1 MPKLVENTPEAGSL
15 VGSMRSMGYSFESA
29 VADIIDNSVTA
40 GSSEIRIFFPS
51 DPSHCYV
58 AVLDNGCGMSNKE
71 LHTAMRYGSTA
82 CEEDRAENDLGRFG
96 LGMKAASLSQC
107 RVMTVVSKKKGRLSA
122 YQWDYNKIKGQRKW
136 LMLEYSIDELKKLP
150 HLDELKALSHGTLVV
165 WQDFDIISKA
175 SSGQVFTTLTEYK
188 AKMID
193 YVGLIFHR
201 FISARKPAKIDF
213 YINKHKVEALDPFLE
228 GHPKTNA
235 RREIDL
241 AVKDKD
247 GIERHIKAQPFI
259 LPYIKDLSEKDIKK
273 IGGVENMRTRQ
284 GYYIYR
290 NNRLIIWGKWFG
302 QPRSELTKNARVRVD
317 IPNTLDDV
325 WGIDV
330 KKQNATIPPVIRN
343 QLKRAVDEAMNISIR
358 QQTHRGRRENPDDKI
373 SFVWNRIE
381 DRENHCYYE
390 INKES
395 ELFKFVRS
403 KIDDQSFSYV
413 EMLLEELEQKL
424 PLHQMYLD
432 ESNNI
437 VDEKQVEDR
446 DGELFQKAIMLVDS
460 IREISG
466 KSPKSII
473 DRILETEESFSGN
486 SKLKKQLY
494 AHYNL

>member
-1 MPKLVENTPEAGSL
+1 
-15 VGSMRSMGYSFESA
+15 
-29 VADIIDNSVTA
+29 
-40 GSSEIRIFFPS
+40 
-51 DPSHCYV
+51 
-58 AVLDNGCGMSNKE
+58 
-71 LHTAMRYGSTA
+71 
-82 CEEDRAENDLGRFG
+82 
-96 LGMKAASLSQC
+96 
-107 RVMTVVSKKKGRLSA
+107 
-122 YQWDYNKIKGQRKW
+122 
-136 LMLEYSIDELKKLP
+136 
-150 HLDELKALSHGTLVV
+150 
-165 WQDFDIISKA
+165 
-175 SSGQVFTTLTEYK
+175 
-188 AKMID
+188 
-193 YVGLIFHR
+193 
-201 FISARKPAKIDF
+201 
-213 YINKHKVEALDPFLE
+213 
-228 GHPKTNA
+228 
-235 RREIDL
+235 
-241 AVKDKD
+241 
-247 GIERHIKAQPFI
+247 
-259 LPYIKDLSEKDIKK
+259 
-273 IGGVENMRTRQ
+273 MRTRQ

-494 AHYNL
+494 AHYSL